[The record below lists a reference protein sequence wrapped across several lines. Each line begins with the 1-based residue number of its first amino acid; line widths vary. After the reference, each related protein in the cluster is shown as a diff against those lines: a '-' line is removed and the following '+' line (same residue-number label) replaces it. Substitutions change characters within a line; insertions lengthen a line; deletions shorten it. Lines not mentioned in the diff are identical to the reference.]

1 MTAGARTP
9 ALACAAALALT
20 GCIATLSQPRG
31 AAHLAAMREATRHY
45 HHGRY
50 EEAARAWAE
59 AARTAERRV
68 DREEAEYR
76 RARTLLDLDRD
87 REALS
92 ILDAIARRRPISRRT
107 VRARFDA
114 ALIRLELGEIEAA
127 CAALRWIVTEHPEAG
142 PASRS
147 LRLLMEA
154 RRDEPAGA
162 RLAFLRDLYARV
174 GASDLGDDV
183 LW

>member
-1 MTAGARTP
+1 SSSARARPASCSTPWRPRACAPCCTSASRAPTSIARSSSSRRWRGPEAMAAGARS
-9 ALACAAALALT
+9 ALACAAALAIS
-20 GCIATLSQPRG
+20 GCIATISQPRG

-50 EEAARAWAE
+50 EEAARAWGE

-68 DREEAEYR
+68 DRDEAEYR

-92 ILDAIARRRPISRRT
+92 VLDAIARRRPISRRT

-114 ALIRLELGEIEAA
+114 
-127 CAALRWIVTEHPEAG
+127 
-142 PASRS
+142 
-147 LRLLMEA
+147 
-154 RRDEPAGA
+154 
-162 RLAFLRDLYARV
+162 
-174 GASDLGDDV
+174 
-183 LW
+183 